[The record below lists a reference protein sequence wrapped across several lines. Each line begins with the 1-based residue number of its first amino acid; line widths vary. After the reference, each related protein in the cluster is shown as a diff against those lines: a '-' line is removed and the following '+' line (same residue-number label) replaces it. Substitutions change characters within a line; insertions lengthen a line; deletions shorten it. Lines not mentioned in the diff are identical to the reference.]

1 MSIYNIETEV
11 ESTHGT
17 QTWEVVA
24 DSPEEA
30 LELCKNGK
38 CKFVEEELEVTHLSY
53 PDVSDVYEVKESN
66 ASNSKQGEA
75 VQTSHNSTIMKLLN
89 DVRLLLLDVDTPTRE
104 QRSNIVHRI
113 AQLSQ

>member
-30 LELCKNGK
+30 LELCKNGE
-38 CKFVEEELEVTHLSY
+38 CKFVDEELEVTHLSY

-66 ASNSKQGEA
+66 VSNSKKG
-75 VQTSHNSTIMKLLN
+75 SG
-89 DVRLLLLDVDTPTRE
+89 
-104 QRSNIVHRI
+104 SNVTQNRI
-113 AQLSQ
+113 K